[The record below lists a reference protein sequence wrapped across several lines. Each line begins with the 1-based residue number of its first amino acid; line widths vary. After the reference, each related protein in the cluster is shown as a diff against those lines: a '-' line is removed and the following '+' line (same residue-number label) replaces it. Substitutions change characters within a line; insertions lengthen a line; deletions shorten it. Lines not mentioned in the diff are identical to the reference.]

1 MILFYC
7 NYIIYHIF
15 NKKKINNLKY
25 LMDKNNHIIHHRKLN
40 ISKIGIKEL
49 PKKFTETKNPFIILE
64 K

>member
-1 MILFYC
+1 
-7 NYIIYHIF
+7 
-15 NKKKINNLKY
+15 
-25 LMDKNNHIIHHRKLN
+25 MDKNNHIIHHRKLN